1 MSTVTPEV
9 TWAQR
14 SSSSDPEKNYV
25 YLTIVATD
33 VPESELKLDLQP
45 AKLSFKGPSTSKK
58 VTYAVDL
65 EFYAEID
72 PKESKIHHTG
82 RDIEMVLRKKEL
94 KEEFWPRL
102 LKDNKKVH
110 FLKTNF
116 DKWVDEDEQDEAP
129 DDEDYMSKMN
139 PMGGDGGFGG
149 IDFSKLGAA
158 QGAGG
163 LPDMGDMG
171 GEGESSDDEDDEDM
185 PELEGDDSKPE
196 TAEGSKK
203 IEEVS

>member
-1 MSTVTPEV
+1 MSTITPEV

-14 SSSSDPEKNYV
+14 SSTSEPEKNYIF
-25 YLTIVATD
+25 LTIVATD
-33 VPESELKLDLQP
+33 VPEAEKELDLQP
-45 AKLSFKGPSTSKK
+45 TKLTFKGTSTSKK
-58 VTYAVDL
+58 VTYALEL

-82 RDIEMVLRKKEL
+82 RDIELVLRKKEL

-102 LKDNKKVH
+102 LKDSKKVH

-139 PMGGDGGFGG
+139 PMGGGGEGGFGG

-163 LPDMGDMG
+163 LPGMEGLE
-171 GEGESSDDEDDEDM
+171 GEGESSDDEDDDDM
-185 PELEGDDSKPE
+185 PALESDDK
-196 TAEGSKK
+196 AEPATGKK
-203 IEEVS
+203 IEEVA